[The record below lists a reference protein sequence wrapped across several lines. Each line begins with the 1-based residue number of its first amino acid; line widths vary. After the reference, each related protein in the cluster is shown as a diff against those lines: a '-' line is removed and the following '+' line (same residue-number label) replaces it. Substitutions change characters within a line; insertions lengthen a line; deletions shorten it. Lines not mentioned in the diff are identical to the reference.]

1 VLVFAASG
9 MPYTQIC
16 ELARTHA
23 QAVGIDLQVNEIERS
38 LGEARIAANEHQ
50 MMAWVGDGIDH
61 LFSFP
66 NTVLPMAPGAISGT
80 QWGLWN
86 ATNGER
92 GIKPDPWMLQV
103 MENFRKAFGLKFED
117 RVPLVKEIWALLVDN
132 VHAIGTV
139 GLSPAFM
146 GVRVVK
152 NTMGNVPSRQY
163 NSPDVRTPSVSRMM
177 SVYFKA

>member
-1 VLVFAASG
+1 LV
-9 MPYTQIC
+9 
-16 ELARTHA
+16 RTHC
-23 QAVGIDLQVNEIERS
+23 QAIRIDLQVNEVERS
-38 LGEARIAANEHQ
+38 LGETRIRGNEHQ
-50 MMAWVGDGIDH
+50 LMAWVGDGIDH

-66 NTVLPMAPGAISGT
+66 NTVLPMSDGALSGP

-92 GIKPDPWMLQV
+92 GLKPDPWMVKV
-103 MENFRKAFGLKFED
+103 MDNYKRAFGMQMDE
-117 RVPLVKEIWALLVDN
+117 RVPMVKEIWALLVDN

-152 NTMGNVPSRQY
+152 NTMGNVPARQY
-163 NSPDVRTPSVSRMM
+163 NSPDVRTPSVSKVMT
-177 SVYFKA
+177 VYFKS